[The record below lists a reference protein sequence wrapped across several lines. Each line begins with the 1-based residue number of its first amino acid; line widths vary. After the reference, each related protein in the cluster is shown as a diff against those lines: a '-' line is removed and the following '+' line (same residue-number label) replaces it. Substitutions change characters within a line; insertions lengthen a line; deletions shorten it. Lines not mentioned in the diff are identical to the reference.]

1 MRRVATVFGSLDFV
15 YIPTADVDTTAR
27 NYVEVLGAELVWKVR
42 GLGTT
47 VAALRLSAEGPTLL
61 LAGHLQGTTPV
72 LVYRVDDYSAAVA
85 RLRGAGLEDLEELEI
100 PHGPCASFV
109 APGGQRF
116 AVYELIRPGADDHF
130 AGRVD
135 P

>member
-1 MRRVATVFGSLDFV
+1 MYGSLDFV
-15 YIPTADVDTTAR
+15 YIPTPDVDAAVR
-27 NYVEVLGAELVWKVR
+27 SYVKTLGAELVWKVR

-47 VAALRLSAEGPTLL
+47 VAALRPSAEGPTLL
-61 LAGHLQGTTPV
+61 LAGHLQGTTPI

-85 RLRGAGLEDLEELEI
+85 RLRAAGIEDLEELEI
-100 PHGPCASFV
+100 PHGPCASFE
-109 APGGQRF
+109 AAGGQRF
-116 AVYELIRPGADDHF
+116 AVYELVRPGADEHF

>member
-1 MRRVATVFGSLDFV
+1 MYGSLDFV
-15 YIPTADVDTTAR
+15 YIPTPDVDAAVR
-27 NYVEVLGAELVWKVR
+27 SYVKTLGAELVWKVR

-61 LAGHLQGTTPV
+61 LAGHLQGTTPI

-85 RLRGAGLEDLEELEI
+85 RLRAAGIEDLEELEI
-100 PHGPCASFV
+100 PHGPCASFE
-109 APGGQRF
+109 AAGGQRF
-116 AVYELIRPGADDHF
+116 AVYELVRPGADEHF

>member
-1 MRRVATVFGSLDFV
+1 VTVYRSLDFV
-15 YIPTADVDTTAR
+15 YIPTADVDAAAR
-27 NYVEVLGAELVWKVR
+27 SYVEVLGAALVWKVR

-61 LAGHLQGTTPV
+61 LAGHLEGRTPV
-72 LVYRVDDYSAAVA
+72 LVFRVDDYSAAVA
-85 RLRGAGLEDLEELEI
+85 QLRAAGIAGLEELEI
-100 PHGPCASFV
+100 PHGPCASFE

-116 AVYELIRPGADDHF
+116 AVYELVRPGVDEHF

>member
-1 MRRVATVFGSLDFV
+1 VYVSLDFV
-15 YIPTADVDTTAR
+15 YIPTADVDAAVGS
-27 NYVEVLGAELVWKVR
+27 YVEVLGAELVWKVR

-61 LAGHLQGTTPV
+61 LAGHLEGPTPV
-72 LVYRVDDYSAAVA
+72 LVYRVDDYLSAVA
-85 RLRGAGLEDLEELEI
+85 RLRAAGLDLEELEI
-100 PHGPCASFV
+100 PPGPCASFE

-116 AVYELIRPGADDHF
+116 AVYELVRPGAGDHF